1 MRKVVTMGEI
11 MLRLS
16 TPGHQRVKQAQAFD
30 IHYGGGEANVAIG
43 LSQLGLNSSFVS
55 KLPNNDLGISA
66 DEFLNRYGVE
76 TDHMVFGG
84 DRMGIYFLEKGHS
97 IRPSKIFYDRIGS
110 AFAGSKASEY
120 DFAKIFEDADWFH
133 ISGITPALNEELFQ
147 LTSLALT
154 VAKQQD

>member
-1 MRKVVTMGEI
+1 MGMTKIMKKVVTMGEI

-16 TPGHQRVKQAQAFD
+16 TPGHQRVKQAQSFD

-97 IRPSKIFYDRIGS
+97 IRSSKIFMIEAGLPLPGQKQLNMILPKFLQVRTGS
-110 AFAGSKASEY
+110 
-120 DFAKIFEDADWFH
+120 I
-133 ISGITPALNEELFQ
+133 
-147 LTSLALT
+147 LAVLH
-154 VAKQQD
+154 QR